1 MKTQINFWND
11 KPSLEYEVETIKE
24 AIELAIKEN
33 ADLWNA
39 DLRNADL
46 RNADLRNANLRNAD
60 LRNADLRNADL
71 WNADLRN
78 ADLRNADI
86 AILSTVHQKYDVRMV
101 NNIIKI
107 GCECHTV
114 SKWVKFTNREVLEMD
129 GKDGLRWWKEYKPV
143 IIPLAKLHIK
153 KLKELAKPKEAK

>member
-24 AIELAIKEN
+24 AIELAIKE
-33 ADLWNA
+33 
-39 DLRNADL
+39 
-46 RNADLRNANLRNAD
+46 
-60 LRNADLRNADL
+60 NADL